1 MIMVELKKID
11 LQKNEVTYEDF
22 STVNYDTFYD
32 KFLQF
37 WDKRIAGET
46 INPFDMERFM
56 KRSSSKNLKQL
67 IDASK
72 TEGFM
77 EASLGKKLDAG
88 WVKIIIIVGI
98 VCFIIILGLIIL
110 NKMGILK

>member
-1 MIMVELKKID
+1 MVNLKKID
-11 LQKNEVTYEDF
+11 CVKNEVTYEDHTIVSF
-22 STVNYDTFYD
+22 DEFYN
-32 KFLQF
+32 KFLMF
-37 WDKRIAGET
+37 WNGRIAGET

-88 WVKIIIIVGI
+88 LVKFILIVLAVVFVGI
-98 VCFIIILGLIIL
+98 VAAVILQ
-110 NKMGILK
+110 KMGLL

>member
-1 MIMVELKKID
+1 MVDLKEID
-11 LQKNEVTYEDF
+11 LEKNEVTYDDY
-22 STVNYDTFYD
+22 SKVTYDEFYD

-37 WDKRIAGET
+37 WTKRIAGET

-88 WVKIIIIVGI
+88 WIKIILIVGI
-98 VCFIIILGLIIL
+98 VCFVVLLGLVIM
-110 NKMGILK
+110 NKMGYL